1 MSRIVTVASHK
12 GGVGK
17 TTTVLNLGH
26 ALAGLGKKVR
36 LVDADP
42 QGGLG
47 HASNLK
53 ARAAAGLV
61 AALRGEAGVDEVVAV
76 TRDPFLSVV
85 GTGVGGPDDVGFLE
99 AQAREGGLGDLLR
112 RLAEGQDVVLVDA
125 PAGTGGVLHGL
136 LCASHGLVGVTAAR
150 ALSVRG
156 LPSLLQ
162 AFEAARRSNAALQ
175 FDGLLLAGYDV
186 LQQPESVLK
195 AQLMKE
201 LPPGALFSTV
211 IPWVPAVEVA
221 SQRCVPAALVPGA
234 QRVAAAY
241 AQLASEWAGRQRG
254 GAPRGDQDV
263 YGLF

>member
-1 MSRIVTVASHK
+1 MARIVTVGSHK

-26 ALAGLGKKVR
+26 ALAAQGRRVR

-61 AALRGEAGVDEVVAV
+61 PVLRGEAAAEAAVAV
-76 TRDPFLSVV
+76 TRDPNLSVV
-85 GTGVGGPDDVGFLE
+85 GTGVAGPDDVALLE
-99 AQAREGGLGDLLR
+99 AEAREGRLGALLR
-112 RLAEGQDVVLVDA
+112 QLAEGQDVLLVDA
-125 PAGTGGVLHGL
+125 PAGTGGVLLGL
-136 LCASHGLVGVTAAR
+136 LRASDALLGVTAAR

-162 AFEAARRSNAALQ
+162 AFEQARRDQPALR
-175 FDGLLLAGYDV
+175 FDGLLLAQYDV
-186 LQQPESVLK
+186 LQQPEAALK
-195 AQLMKE
+195 AELQRE

-211 IPWVPAVEVA
+211 IPLVPAVEQA
-221 SQRCVPAALVPGA
+221 SQRCVPAALVPAA
-234 QRVAAAY
+234 QRAAAAY
-241 AQLASEWAGRQRG
+241 ALLAAEWSARLS
-254 GAPRGDQDV
+254 GAQARREQDV